1 MYKILIADKIP
12 ESAVNLLRSDQKYEV
27 HECFH
32 MDKAELIKEIVS
44 YHAIIVRSAT
54 KITEEVI
61 DAAVNLKAVG
71 RAGSGLD
78 NIAVAYAESRGIS
91 VFNTPGSN
99 ARAVAELTIA
109 LIFALARHL
118 YPAVCSMKAQLW
130 EKMSFSGQ
138 EIGGKTIGLIGFGQ
152 IGQKVGQ
159 IAAGLQMQ
167 ILVYKTRP
175 VVKSPA
181 YPYERVSLDVL
192 LKKSDYVSLHV
203 PKNEQTKNLITMT
216 ALQKM
221 KNTAYLINTSR
232 GAIVNEQDLLA
243 ALNKGMIAGAG
254 LDVFEQ
260 EPPKDH
266 ALTAHEKVIATPHI
280 GGSTAES
287 QERVGNDIVKAVMKH
302 LETNYLFI

>member
-1 MYKILIADKIP
+1 MYKILIADRIP
-12 ESAVNLLRSDQKYEV
+12 ESAVDLLRSNQKYEV
-27 HECFH
+27 HEYFQ
-32 MDKAELIKEIVS
+32 MDKSELIREIVF

-54 KITEEVI
+54 KITREVI
-61 DAAVNLKAVG
+61 NAAVNLKAIG

-78 NIAVAYAESRGIS
+78 NIDVDYAATKGIS

-118 YPAVCSMKAQLW
+118 YPAISSMKEKRW
-130 EKMSFSGQ
+130 EKTSFSGQ

-175 VVKSPA
+175 VIKSPA
-181 YPYERVSLDVL
+181 YPYELVSLDEL
-192 LKKSDYVSLHV
+192 LSKSDYVSLHV
-203 PKNEQTKNLITMT
+203 PRNEQTNNLITLT

-221 KNTAYLINTSR
+221 KNTACLINTAR
-232 GAIVNEQDLLA
+232 GSIVNEKDLLT
-243 ALNKGMIAGAG
+243 ALNNGIIAGAG
-254 LDVFEQ
+254 LDVFEH
-260 EPPKDH
+260 EPPQVHTLTDH
-266 ALTAHEKVIATPHI
+266 QRVIATPHI
-280 GGSTAES
+280 GGSTSES
-287 QERVGNDIVKAVMKH
+287 QERVGHDIVQAVMKH
-302 LETNYLFI
+302 LETNYLFM